1 MVYNATYFAQKGQ
14 RPILSASIQ
23 GWQPPT
29 TKNHQE
35 LRLSYFHNHKGLNIL
50 YNLESLY
57 HYCIIGMPTYSYFLL
72 GINNVLTLYK
82 VVQKNHCFFV
92 IQSECKIGMTPLFT
106 FNNMSSL
113 FAVGLHI
120 FSLGPKINFSNL
132 NSRANSCN

>member
-1 MVYNATYFAQKGQ
+1 
-14 RPILSASIQ
+14 
-23 GWQPPT
+23 
-29 TKNHQE
+29 
-35 LRLSYFHNHKGLNIL
+35 
-50 YNLESLY
+50 
-57 HYCIIGMPTYSYFLL
+57 MPTYSYFLL

-92 IQSECKIGMTPLFT
+92 IQSECKIGMTPLLT

>member
-1 MVYNATYFAQKGQ
+1 M
-14 RPILSASIQ
+14 
-23 GWQPPT
+23 
-29 TKNHQE
+29 
-35 LRLSYFHNHKGLNIL
+35 

-113 FAVGLHI
+113 FTVGLHI

-132 NSRANSCN
+132 NSRANSCNWNLSSSILWVLKIIYQITYIFLFNLNFLNFQNPYHLRKL